1 MCIRDSCVRSLGTVS
16 ESIVIRDSRVCS
28 DCGDSGGVVSPNILV
43 HSTDIA
49 YCSRTGFVVKLIDV
63 FKLRMKKLLS

>member
-1 MCIRDSCVRSLGTVS
+1 MSRLLLGTPGFAL
-16 ESIVIRDSRVCS
+16 IVAIQVELFP
-28 DCGDSGGVVSPNILV
+28 PNILV

-63 FKLRMKKLLS
+63 FKLRMIKLLS

>member
-1 MCIRDSCVRSLGTVS
+1 MSRLLLGTPGFAL
-16 ESIVIRDSRVCS
+16 IVAIQVELF
-28 DCGDSGGVVSPNILV
+28 PTNILV